1 MKKAKNPS
9 LIPSYDDVS
18 PLIFNIMSEPTL
30 IRGAAAMVTL
40 NGVDEVVIFAATPE
54 KLTQALNG
62 ITGEIVHCTVMPGPL
77 FPVANPDGPTPEGF
91 AAKFNGREMGGEIH
105 PTEELALKAAG
116 MVAVFGYSDDCTEF
130 RGAINDEV
138 GTGELRITAKG
149 KILEEDAFD
158 ALESLVADG
167 TIDKPVLGLI
177 EANFADHHT
186 YETKIPHATFVITED
201 SAIFCRGIVFRL
213 ADIGKGVAK

>member
-1 MKKAKNPS
+1 
-9 LIPSYDDVS
+9 
-18 PLIFNIMSEPTL
+18 MSEPTL

-138 GTGELRITAKG
+138 GMGEMNISPKG
-149 KILEEDAFD
+149 KILDAD
-158 ALESLVADG
+158 ALEALESLVADG
-167 TIDKPVLGLI
+167 TIEAMPPLGFI
-177 EANFADHHT
+177 NADYGDNGHT

-213 ADIGKGVAK
+213 ADIGKGVAP